1 MGKYVVHGLAANER
15 AVRTTR
21 VTAWDLFGEWI
32 LGILFCWLL
41 LIPTVYAIAATVRW
55 AHTEL
60 VLTNRRVVRKTGVFN
75 VETKD
80 IPLHQILNVNVKIN
94 LLGRILNYGTI
105 TIATAAQTYTL
116 ERIRGAE
123 LFKEAVLSEMERSK
137 DEASLRAAQ
146 NMAMAMY
153 TYQPPKSKDTYK
165 KTKNKTKKKSK

>member
-1 MGKYVVHGLAANER
+1 MGKYVVHSLAANER

-21 VTAWDLFGEWI
+21 VTAWDLFGEWV

-41 LIPTVYAIAATVRW
+41 FIPTIYAIAATVRW

-80 IPLHQILNVNVKIN
+80 IPLHQILNVNIKIN

-116 ERIRGAE
+116 ERIRSVE
-123 LFKEAVLSEMERSK
+123 LFKEAILSEMERSK

-146 NMAMAMY
+146 NMATAMY
-153 TYQPPKSKDTYK
+153 TYQQPKPKNTYK
-165 KTKNKTKKKSK
+165 NSNKKAKKKSK